1 MLFSK
6 RTYGYTR
13 TSSTSSYLLHS
24 PLRPDVIR
32 QNLLHDLP
40 MDADLVELLP
50 LDVADVSLGPDDPLV
65 PVARRRL
72 AAERGEVHL
81 ARAELRKD
89 LLAQAGRRACGQ
101 VIPRDRVAK
110 LEIDE
115 PVLRAQKDKV
125 RESLVGFV
133 GGGYHWCRR
142 TVREGAT
149 ARKDPQQSREDPE
162 RREGAKSPAKL
173 TAITPDGWSKPYRSF
188 RKGSAKRA
196 AGTEP
201 PVNCEGALCE
211 RHIAVRTNKAI
222 LTTSCTM

>member
-101 VIPRDRVAK
+101 VIPR
-110 LEIDE
+110 E
-115 PVLRAQKDKV
+115 
-125 RESLVGFV
+125 
-133 GGGYHWCRR
+133 
-142 TVREGAT
+142 
-149 ARKDPQQSREDPE
+149 ARD
-162 RREGAKSPAKL
+162 
-173 TAITPDGWSKPYRSF
+173 
-188 RKGSAKRA
+188 
-196 AGTEP
+196 
-201 PVNCEGALCE
+201 
-211 RHIAVRTNKAI
+211 
-222 LTTSCTM
+222 